1 MSRSRPFNR
10 LRAAMLAALI
20 CLSAALLSAPPL
32 RASGNLL
39 CSTFPM
45 YLFTKN
51 ISEGRDAFNISL
63 MLAGAQ
69 GCPHDYAPTPAEL
82 ERLSQAN
89 ILVMNGRGLE
99 SFLSQALKVAKA
111 DIKIVDA
118 SGPEGGDPHAAL
130 ILNRD
135 DLMGREEL
143 HDHDHDG
150 GHGHGPN
157 PHLFAAPGSAA
168 LQVERIAEALAALD
182 PDGAGIY
189 RANAARLT
197 DDLKGIAASFAE
209 AGQKLGRPNII
220 VSHGIFDFLAEEMGL
235 GIVAPI
241 EEEDGVDPSPSR
253 LAQLVTLARE
263 QNVRAIL
270 VDPHG
275 NVELARALGAETKIP
290 VAVIDPVDSGPEDA
304 PLEYYQGVMLT
315 DLEVLVKLFS
325 EPAAKK

>member
-99 SFLSQALKVAKA
+99 SFLGQALEVAKA
-111 DIKIVDA
+111 DIQIVDA
-118 SGPEGGDPHAAL
+118 SGPEGGDPLADL
-130 ILNRD
+130 IVSRA
-135 DLMGREEL
+135 DLMGHEEL
-143 HDHDHDG
+143 HDHD
-150 GHGHGPN
+150 HGPN

-168 LQVERIAEALAALD
+168 RQVERIAEALAALD
-182 PDGAGIY
+182 PDGAEMY
-189 RANAARLT
+189 RANAARLIG
-197 DDLKGIAASFAE
+197 DLKTIAASFAE
-209 AGQKLGRPNII
+209 AGQKLGRPNVI
-220 VSHGIFDFLAEEMGL
+220 VSHGIFDFMAEEMGL
-235 GIVAPI
+235 GVVAPI

-253 LAQLVTLARE
+253 LTQLVALARE
-263 QNVRAIL
+263 QNVKAIL

-290 VAVIDPVDSGPEDA
+290 VAVIDPVDSGPSDA